1 MDKRRKK
8 KQKDQAEDEAFLNNE
23 QDDGE
28 YEQGKSGQPSK
39 SVPAFACLLEL
50 STPNNS
56 NVVSLLTALLL
67 LGFATALLYT
77 LSAVP
82 LAQY

>member
-1 MDKRRKK
+1 MNRMMASTSRAS
-8 KQKDQAEDEAFLNNE
+8 QVSLL
-23 QDDGE
+23 
-28 YEQGKSGQPSK
+28 K